1 MTKKIFDNIYLN
13 IIFIFI
19 LYIAINYQRLQF
31 NTFNLEWFFVELIN
45 YFKTPEYYFNIELF
59 QRNQANSSIYSFIL
73 KTLSPNFLNNYEN
86 LYYFRIINV
95 FSILSIF
102 LFAAK
107 LKISNN
113 SNIKYLLILFIFCP
127 IVNIYLFR
135 IYPDILSFAC
145 ASFSFLLLSRQNNW
159 SIFFSIIFATIA
171 FLLKPVAIII
181 FPLFAYYIWGNKN
194 LKKNITTLLIIYSS
208 VLAIAYFS
216 YLTIFDI
223 KIFSEYYADTY
234 IKFNLI
240 NSIKNFISYVNYSTL
255 LIFPFVFF
263 FFIQFFIH
271 QNVDLNSKIIVLFI
285 SLASSF
291 LLKNISGE
299 MNYGYLNQLFTN
311 SSLMTIITIFNNL
324 LSITFIYL
332 IYKNGDKHQ
341 IQLINLF
348 LIILVIL
355 SILIARPVQRY
366 LIYPLPIIFYL
377 AILLHKKQFIK
388 KILMF
393 CYLIFFVS
401 VTTGQYIYQIKT
413 NRIINQFKSHVINNN
428 LTNNT
433 HPGTLYHSI
442 GYLFKDYVKN
452 IVFDKNNVMSDK
464 YNYKIDQCNNKNIL
478 KYKLVIFKKKID
490 EFCLNK
496 K

>member
-1 MTKKIFDNIYLN
+1 MIKKIFKNIYLN
-13 IIFIFI
+13 ILFIFI
-19 LYIAINYQRLQF
+19 IYTAINYQRLQF
-31 NTFNLEWFFVELIN
+31 DTFNLEWFFVELIN
-45 YFKTPEYYFNIELF
+45 YFQAPEYYFNVELF
-59 QRNQANSSIYSFIL
+59 QRNQANSTIYSFLL
-73 KTLSPNFLNNYEN
+73 KTFSPNFLNNYDN

-95 FSILSIF
+95 FSILVIF

-113 SNIKYLLILFIFCP
+113 SNIRYLLILFIFCP

-135 IYPDILSFAC
+135 IYPDILSFAF
-145 ASFSFLLLSRQNNW
+145 ASFSFLLLSRQNNKC
-159 SIFFSIIFATIA
+159 IFFSIIFATIA
-171 FLLKPVAIII
+171 FLLKPVSIII
-181 FPLFAYYIWGNKN
+181 FPLFGYYIWENKN
-194 LKKNITTLLIIYSS
+194 LKKNITTLLIIYCSAL
-208 VLAIAYFS
+208 VIAYFS

-223 KIFSEYYADTY
+223 KIFSEYYSDTY
-234 IKFNLI
+234 IQFNLI
-240 NSIKNFISYVNYSTL
+240 NSIKNFISYINYSTL
-255 LIFPFVFF
+255 LIFPFVFVF
-263 FFIQFFIH
+263 FLQFFIRK
-271 QNVDLNSKIIVLFI
+271 NIDLKSKIVVLFI
-285 SLASSF
+285 SLTSSF

-299 MNYGYLNQLFTN
+299 MNYGYLNQLFAN

-324 LSITFIYL
+324 LTITFIYL
-332 IYKNGDKHQ
+332 VYKRGNKHQ
-341 IQLINLF
+341 AQLLSLF
-348 LIILVIL
+348 LFILIIL

-377 AILLHKKQFIK
+377 ALLLHKKQFIK
-388 KILMF
+388 KVLIF

-401 VTTGQYIYQIKT
+401 ITTGQYIYQIKT
-413 NRIINQFKSHVINNN
+413 NKIIGQFKSYIINNN
-428 LTNNT
+428 LTNET

-452 IVFDKNNVMSDK
+452 VIFDKNNAMSNK

-478 KYKLVIFKKKID
+478 KYKLVILKKKIN